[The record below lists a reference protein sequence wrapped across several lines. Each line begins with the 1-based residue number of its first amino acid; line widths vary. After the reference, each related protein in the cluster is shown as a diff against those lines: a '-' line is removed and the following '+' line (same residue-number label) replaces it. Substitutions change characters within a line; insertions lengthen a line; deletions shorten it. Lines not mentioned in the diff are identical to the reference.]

1 MNTNFEPALQS
12 IDQAAVADTLASAL
26 TAVVS
31 GASAPEAAVAGLRKA
46 RDDSA
51 PPEQRAAVAALQA
64 YGAECAADVLTAGL
78 EQDASERA
86 ARLRE
91 GLETDSESDDLSLL
105 RTSADAGAAFKSRLS
120 LRIASRCAEMVAAE
134 IERDKQGHF
143 TILNEQDAA
152 IFQSRRDAHRKMRT
166 EAACDFLAS
175 LPSRYPSFGAA
186 LFADIRRHVE
196 REVAEQHKRPDIHEA
211 VASLFDAAMSSMP
224 ASVRDAVER
233 AEQSGQSRH

>member
-1 MNTNFEPALQS
+1 MNTNLEPALQS
-12 IDQAAVADTLASAL
+12 IDQAAVADALASAL

-31 GASAPEAAVAGLRKA
+31 DASAPESALAGLRKA
-46 RDDSA
+46 RNEST
-51 PPEQRAAVAALQA
+51 PPEKRAAVAALQA

-86 ARLRE
+86 TRLRE
-91 GLETDSESDDLSLL
+91 GLEADSGSDALSLL
-105 RTSADAGAAFKSRLS
+105 RTNDEAGSTFKSRLS

-152 IFQSRRDAHRKMRT
+152 IFDSRREAHRKMRT
-166 EAACDFLAS
+166 EAARDFLAS

-196 REVAEQHKRPDIHEA
+196 REVAEQHKRPDIHKA
-211 VASLFDAAMSSMP
+211 VASLFDTAMNCMPESM
-224 ASVRDAVER
+224 RGAVKR
-233 AEQSGQSRH
+233 AEQSGQ